1 MEKILM
7 IKRIVEKMLRSLT
20 RKFEY
25 IVVAIEESKDSK
37 TLSLESLV
45 GTLQSHELRMR
56 QFDDSPMEQ
65 AFQV

>member
-1 MEKILM
+1 M